1 MQSILCPR
9 ERFFLPPPWNQYL
22 VISWKKKNAT
32 TFEQNL
38 AFFDGHFQDPME
50 LFRGTQE
57 AAMLGQLDRQS
68 SSLVV
73 FPILLLI
80 PLNFKAINLS
90 TKLAKKLVDS

>member
-1 MQSILCPR
+1 MPPAINIWS
-9 ERFFLPPPWNQYL
+9 FLGRKRY
-22 VISWKKKNAT
+22 AT

-38 AFFDGHFQDPME
+38 AFLFDGHFQDPME